1 MCRWMQ
7 IMNIMWFAPD
17 TPVVSVEQR
26 SDGVHK
32 VSFRNVG
39 RLCVMLKTAGS
50 RFLLHFNETHL
61 MCCRIARLDGV
72 MTCYI
77 MDTCAVELKHH
88 VPVMLEVLHA
98 CQVLPDMIRYAIVD
112 ETCEQQKRK
121 MGGCVCM
128 SLLNLTLQNASVS
141 FLDGE
146 KYRETFVLHN
156 RKKIN
161 QGSYPAV
168 TYYHVFANIFL
179 CLRHLHCLVHFYTG
193 DLTSIDMETWNK
205 VCTPFTVH

>member
-7 IMNIMWFAPD
+7 IMSIMWFAPD

-61 MCCRIARLDGV
+61 MCCRIAQLDGV

-88 VPVMLEVLHA
+88 VPVMLEVSTVSKTPLVYGRTTNMNYYVSRSRSCMHVKY
-98 CQVLPDMIRYAIVD
+98 CQ
-112 ETCEQQKRK
+112 T
-121 MGGCVCM
+121 
-128 SLLNLTLQNASVS
+128 
-141 FLDGE
+141 
-146 KYRETFVLHN
+146 
-156 RKKIN
+156 
-161 QGSYPAV
+161 
-168 TYYHVFANIFL
+168 
-179 CLRHLHCLVHFYTG
+179 
-193 DLTSIDMETWNK
+193 
-205 VCTPFTVH
+205 